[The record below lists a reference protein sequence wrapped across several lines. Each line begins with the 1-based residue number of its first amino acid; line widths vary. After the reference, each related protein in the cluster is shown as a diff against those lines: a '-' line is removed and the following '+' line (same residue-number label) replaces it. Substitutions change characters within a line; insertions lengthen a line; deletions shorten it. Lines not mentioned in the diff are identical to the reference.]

1 MKEFIEFIAKH
12 LVDNP
17 EEVRVEEI
25 EENNKTRYRLFVADN
40 ETGKV
45 IGKMGRTAKAIRTL
59 LGAISA
65 KQGKVALLEIP
76 DKKHLEN
83 SAGNFDGQQDM
94 NNNVETNNDESA
106 DAHGI

>member
-17 EEVRVEEI
+17 EEVRVEETD
-25 EENNKTRYRLFVADN
+25 ENGKIRYKLFVADN

-83 SAGNFDGQQDM
+83 GQGNADGQQDM
-94 NNNVETNNDESA
+94 VHDDEHEQV
-106 DAHGI
+106 DARGI